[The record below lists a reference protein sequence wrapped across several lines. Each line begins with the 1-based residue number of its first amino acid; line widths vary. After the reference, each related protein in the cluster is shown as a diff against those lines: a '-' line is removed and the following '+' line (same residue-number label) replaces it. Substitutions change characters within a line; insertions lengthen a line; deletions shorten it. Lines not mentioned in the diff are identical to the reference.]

1 MADIFSEI
9 ITLFYLFRFFYSIQ
23 FVKLAVVLGTII
35 LISIL
40 VIFCNKIISGNNIGG
55 VPRRKNSNLF
65 IFEVEHEQ
73 KLILLTKFNTL
84 VNKIM
89 PESVNDFVQGT
100 YEKIY
105 GKESVKLITNGQKN
119 TKYKKIKR
127 KTTVSFKDHVEEM
140 EFII

>member
-1 MADIFSEI
+1 MAEIFSEI

-23 FVKLAVVLGTII
+23 LVKLAVVLGTII

-40 VIFCNKIISGNNIGG
+40 VIFCNKVISGNNIKA

-65 IFEVEHEQ
+65 IFEDEHEQ

-105 GKESVKLITNGQKN
+105 GKESVKLITDGRKH
-119 TKYKKIKR
+119 TKYKKIKK
-127 KTTVSFKDHVEEM
+127 KTTVSFKDDVEEM